1 MFVGE
6 FFCVLPLLWAWLSN
20 PAKGGRQNYLSR
32 LLARTPTPEGY
43 EPVPAEP
50 APVAEEEEEEDSDSE
65 TELRV
70 GRPLRGWA
78 VFWMWFPAFFD
89 SESRVVGGVPGSLAH
104 THRDKVIF
112 VRALTPTPPQSAARP
127 S

>member
-1 MFVGE
+1 VALQPRKGRASE
-6 FFCVLPLLWAWLSN
+6 LPLASFGTH
-20 PAKGGRQNYLSR
+20 AH
-32 LLARTPTPEGY
+32 PEGY

-104 THRDKVIF
+104 TPR
-112 VRALTPTPPQSAARP
+112 
-127 S
+127 